1 MVKSAKLEE
10 CTRIKK
16 KNVLKLV
23 YRAKKIEK
31 FVKMKQQVKK
41 GHITEG
47 TKCQTIFYL
56 YYQHCGGSKD
66 F

>member
-31 FVKMKQQVKK
+31 FVKMKQAGK
-41 GHITEG
+41 EG
-47 TKCQTIFYL
+47 SHY
-56 YYQHCGGSKD
+56 
-66 F
+66 